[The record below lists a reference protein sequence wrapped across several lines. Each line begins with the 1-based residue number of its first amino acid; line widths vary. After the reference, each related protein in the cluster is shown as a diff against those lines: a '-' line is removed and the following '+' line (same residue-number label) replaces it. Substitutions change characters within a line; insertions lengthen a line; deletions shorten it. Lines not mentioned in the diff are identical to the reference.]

1 MKKWFPAFLFLSLS
15 GGNDALAGWHN
26 VMFYAFN
33 DYLTTNAGNVKVID
47 QPQLYIPWNT
57 GSATATYY
65 SCSGPEFASGVYF
78 QEYLAWMVVPKHV
91 YTNEGFNIFLD
102 VQSKYGWSMEN
113 ENDKDFYFFIN
124 GYEWDTWTNNGA
136 RICFYPGNMKQ
147 LNNKFND
154 LVFRVLLPVDL
165 PKGHYN
171 FPVRYIRGIQHHYYD
186 LWQDHYKMP
195 YDQIKQLPATN
206 TLMLSFDNVGGCQ
219 PSTQVLNIDHGSIV
233 IDRANGNIASQTL
246 SIYCDVPV
254 SVKISLL
261 RNTPPIYNNNKFSVG
276 LGNGWDSIIS
286 LDGVEQSEEILRWYT
301 AGSKTVKIES
311 RLYGEEGKRKPGE
324 LSGSMTM
331 VLSFP

>member
-1 MKKWFPAFLFLSLS
+1 M
-15 GGNDALAGWHN
+15 
-26 VMFYAFN
+26 
-33 DYLTTNAGNVKVID
+33 
-47 QPQLYIPWNT
+47 
-57 GSATATYY
+57 
-65 SCSGPEFASGVYF
+65 
-78 QEYLAWMVVPKHV
+78 
-91 YTNEGFNIFLD
+91 
-102 VQSKYGWSMEN
+102 
-113 ENDKDFYFFIN
+113 
-124 GYEWDTWTNNGA
+124 
-136 RICFYPGNMKQ
+136 
-147 LNNKFND
+147 
-154 LVFRVLLPVDL
+154 PVDL

-331 VLSFP
+331 VLSFL

>member
-1 MKKWFPAFLFLSLS
+1 MKKWLPAFLFLSLS

-113 ENDKDFYFFIN
+113 ENDKDFYFFVN

-246 SIYCDVPV
+246 SIY
-254 SVKISLL
+254 
-261 RNTPPIYNNNKFSVG
+261 
-276 LGNGWDSIIS
+276 
-286 LDGVEQSEEILRWYT
+286 
-301 AGSKTVKIES
+301 
-311 RLYGEEGKRKPGE
+311 
-324 LSGSMTM
+324 
-331 VLSFP
+331 